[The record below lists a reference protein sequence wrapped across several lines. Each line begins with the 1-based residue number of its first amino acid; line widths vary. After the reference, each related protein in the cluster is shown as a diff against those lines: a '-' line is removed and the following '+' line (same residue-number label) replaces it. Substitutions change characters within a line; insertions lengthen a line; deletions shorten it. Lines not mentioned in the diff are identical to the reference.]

1 MRVGDA
7 ARQVGTSAR
16 MLRYAEQL
24 GLVAPARTAGGY
36 RDYRER
42 DLLAAAAALRL
53 QARYRVTPAAL
64 AFGLRALHDPGVAS
78 SLRQLAGLA
87 RGRRGPAGGVRPE
100 GSGEPRRGAPVG
112 QGRSPKGCPGGKGRG
127 PEGVPRSIGPPG
139 PATALDFETAK
150 ARRLLRLAA

>member
-42 DLLAAAAALRL
+42 DLLAAAAALQL

-64 AFGLRALHDPGVAS
+64 AFGLRALHDPEVAS
-78 SLRQLAGLA
+78 SLRQLAGLS
-87 RGRRGPAGGVRPE
+87 RGRRGPGN
-100 GSGEPRRGAPVG
+100 
-112 QGRSPKGCPGGKGRG
+112 
-127 PEGVPRSIGPPG
+127 PEGVPRSIGRGPG
-139 PATALDFETAK
+139 NPATALDFETAK
-150 ARRLLRLAA
+150 ARRLLRLAS

>member
-53 QARYRVTPAAL
+53 QARYRITPAAL
-64 AFGLRALHDPGVAS
+64 AFGLRALHDPEVAS
-78 SLRQLAGLA
+78 SVRQLAGLA
-87 RGRRGPAGGVRPE
+87 AR
-100 GSGEPRRGAPVG
+100 
-112 QGRSPKGCPGGKGRG
+112 
-127 PEGVPRSIGPPG
+127 G

-150 ARRLLRLAA
+150 ARRLLRLAS

>member
-36 RDYRER
+36 RDYGER
-42 DLLAAAAALRL
+42 DLLAAAAALQL

-64 AFGLRALHDPGVAS
+64 AFGLRALHDPEVAG
-78 SLRQLAGLA
+78 SLRRLAALT
-87 RGRRGPAGGVRPE
+87 RRRGPGN
-100 GSGEPRRGAPVG
+100 
-112 QGRSPKGCPGGKGRG
+112 
-127 PEGVPRSIGPPG
+127 PEGVPRSIGAAP

-150 ARRLLRLAA
+150 ARRLLRLAS

>member
-64 AFGLRALHDPGVAS
+64 AFGLRALEDPEVAG
-78 SLRQLAGLA
+78 SLRALA
-87 RGRRGPAGGVRPE
+87 RLIRRADPD
-100 GSGEPRRGAPVG
+100 PV
-112 QGRSPKGCPGGKGRG
+112 
-127 PEGVPRSIGPPG
+127 
-139 PATALDFETAK
+139 AALDFETAK
-150 ARRLLRLAA
+150 ARRLLRLAS